1 MKFNIEEITE
11 FITHQSPESRI
22 YIGCD
27 SERYRKNGLWYAD
40 YTLAIVIH
48 INGKN
53 GCKIFGEVQTER
65 DYDQKAS
72 RPSVRLMSEV
82 YKVSELYLK
91 LQDVLHDRSV
101 EIHLDINPDEQYG
114 SSCVAQQAIGYIR
127 GVCNVVPMIKPYAF
141 AASGAADRIKE
152 LRLVA

>member
-11 FITHQSPESRI
+11 FISRQSSQSRI

-27 SERYRKNGLWYAD
+27 SERYRRNNMWYAD

-65 DYDQKAS
+65 DYDQKS
-72 RPSVRLMSEV
+72 NRPSVRLMTEV

>member
-1 MKFNIEEITE
+1 M
-11 FITHQSPESRI
+11 
-22 YIGCD
+22 
-27 SERYRKNGLWYAD
+27 
-40 YTLAIVIH
+40 
-48 INGKN
+48 
-53 GCKIFGEVQTER
+53 
-65 DYDQKAS
+65 
-72 RPSVRLMSEV
+72 
-82 YKVSELYLK
+82 
-91 LQDVLHDRSV
+91 